1 MKKGSGANSVI
12 GLAGDRAGVAGRM
25 RVRRL
30 AGVIAE
36 FGG

>member
-1 MKKGSGANSVI
+1 VI

-25 RVRRL
+25 RGQRL

-36 FGG
+36 FGR